1 MSDKINTNG
10 KMKKVGYI
18 CLGFAAICTIIRLL
32 GALGSS
38 SDQLIY
44 YWGGLGVTLLF
55 GNSAKHAIGSNLQNK
70 KKEL

>member
-1 MSDKINTNG
+1 MNEIKTNG

-18 CLGFAAICTIIRLL
+18 CLAFAAVCTIIRLL
-32 GALGSS
+32 GALSAD

-55 GNSAKHAIGSNLQNK
+55 GNSAKCAIGANLQAK
-70 KKEL
+70 KKEQ